1 MKIEI
6 NLDVE
11 NLKKGFTIEC
21 EGVIKEKPKNIIE
34 IVIFEKIIRRKLH
47 EIKEEIEKDKD
58 FISAVATIDNISGK
72 NKRGRN
78 EKKDLDKI
86 ISKLENLLREL

>member
-11 NLKKGFTIEC
+11 KFKKGFTIEY

-34 IVIFEKIIRRKLH
+34 IVIFEKIVRRKLH

-58 FISAVATIDNISGK
+58 FISTVATIDNISGK
-72 NKRGRN
+72 NKIGRN

>member
-6 NLDVE
+6 NLDVK
-11 NLKKGFTIEC
+11 NLKKGFTIKC

-34 IVIFEKIIRRKLH
+34 IVIFEKIVRRKLN
-47 EIKEEIEKDKD
+47 EIKEEIKKDKD

-72 NKRGRN
+72 K
-78 EKKDLDKI
+78 
-86 ISKLENLLREL
+86 